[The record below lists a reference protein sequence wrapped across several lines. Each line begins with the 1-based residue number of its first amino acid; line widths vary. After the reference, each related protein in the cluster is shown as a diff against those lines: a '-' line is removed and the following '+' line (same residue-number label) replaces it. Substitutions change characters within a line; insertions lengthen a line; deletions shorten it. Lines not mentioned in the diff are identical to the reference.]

1 MADEEIVS
9 AIDKVTSEVSGLSK
23 TTEKLAESQIVEA
36 KASAESR
43 DKQIE
48 TLKLD
53 IETGEKN
60 SKQNIAVRKEL
71 VQLQKEKRG
80 ETLAAGF
87 AAMKIAEEK
96 SLAIQKA
103 AADHAKSAA
112 ALGISPE
119 ELKLQQDIHSESMKK
134 GAAESKAET
143 DAIKELK
150 SELSVLEEGIK
161 STGGSLEKNEEYQRR
176 SAEIQAAELE
186 LAQRSLS
193 GMDLQ
198 KDQLRVMGEQLT
210 KGTSVATDSKEYNKL
225 NYQIQKAELSDRLKN
240 ATSPAAR
247 KEIRAEQ
254 AALAKKQGGL
264 LGKIAG
270 GIQSLKQQG
279 LDKLKSVGKGAMAL
293 LKGTLIA
300 GMLLAL
306 VAFLDSDMWKKMKET
321 LIGAIEK
328 LGKVWDAFGEKGFI
342 GGIKELFGSFDTW
355 SLAIG
360 ALVAT
365 MVGVFAAKKLLAPL
379 TTAFGLVKGLFG
391 AGAGLAGKLTGLIPG
406 KGAAKAGAS
415 AAAKAAGAPPGKA
428 SKGSAG
434 KAFGQVI
441 GNIGKGLGKG
451 IQGILTGLAM
461 GLKAFANPT
470 ILLGAAILAGS
481 IVVIGAGIAGAVAI
495 IATSL
500 PLFARNMK
508 EFENLDGVKLLSVA
522 KGIGAIGLA
531 MVAQAAGGIAKG
543 ASSLIWGAL
552 GALGSLFGDGKKQ
565 SPLDQLKL
573 FSETKINTEQA
584 IANANALTAYG
595 KAMAMAGAGEGLGGV
610 GAILGSLGAFFAG
623 KEAKTPLQ
631 KLVEFGNTLV
641 NSVQV
646 DKNAKALGVYSKAM
660 GEALKSAPAAGFGEA
675 LGGILGSIGSF
686 FGAKAE
692 PGPLDKLKTF
702 GETEINSEQVA
713 KNANSL
719 AIYSKG
725 MADAAKASPAGGI
738 GDLMKGMLGSL
749 SGWLGKKSPLEKMK
763 LFSDMKINHK
773 GVKDNVATFK
783 EYLGMFDA
791 KDDKSTGIDKLT
803 SSLSELQDKLTGR
816 KMNKAIRSME
826 RLGKSFHTFGSID
839 TKDIKKLNESDLAIP
854 VTVKGQVQMMKD
866 AKLDQASRGAGGG
879 VNVTNAP
886 VNVDN
891 SQRSTGV
898 TNMGMPLKNPV
909 AVGN

>member
-1 MADEEIVS
+1 
-9 AIDKVTSEVSGLSK
+9 
-23 TTEKLAESQIVEA
+23 
-36 KASAESR
+36 
-43 DKQIE
+43 
-48 TLKLD
+48 
-53 IETGEKN
+53 
-60 SKQNIAVRKEL
+60 
-71 VQLQKEKRG
+71 
-80 ETLAAGF
+80 
-87 AAMKIAEEK
+87 
-96 SLAIQKA
+96 
-103 AADHAKSAA
+103 
-112 ALGISPE
+112 
-119 ELKLQQDIHSESMKK
+119 
-134 GAAESKAET
+134 
-143 DAIKELK
+143 
-150 SELSVLEEGIK
+150 
-161 STGGSLEKNEEYQRR
+161 
-176 SAEIQAAELE
+176 
-186 LAQRSLS
+186 
-193 GMDLQ
+193 
-198 KDQLRVMGEQLT
+198 
-210 KGTSVATDSKEYNKL
+210 
-225 NYQIQKAELSDRLKN
+225 
-240 ATSPAAR
+240 
-247 KEIRAEQ
+247 
-254 AALAKKQGGL
+254 
-264 LGKIAG
+264 
-270 GIQSLKQQG
+270 
-279 LDKLKSVGKGAMAL
+279 
-293 LKGTLIA
+293 
-300 GMLLAL
+300 
-306 VAFLDSDMWKKMKET
+306 MWKKMKET

-342 GGIKELFGSFDTW
+342 GGIKELFGSFGGWT
-355 SLAIG
+355 LAIG

-365 MVGVFAAKKLLAPL
+365 IVGVFAVKKLLSPL
-379 TTAFGLVKGLFG
+379 TTAFKLVKGLFG
-391 AGAGLAGKLTGLIPG
+391 GLGKGVGKLFG
-406 KGAAKAGAS
+406 KGAAKAATGSAAKMAGAS
-415 AAAKAAGAPPGKA
+415 PGKA

-441 GNIGKGLGKG
+441 GNIGKGLGRG
-451 IQGILTGLAM
+451 IEGILRGLAM
-461 GLKAFANPT
+461 GLSAFKNPT
-470 ILLGAAILAGS
+470 VLLGAAILAGS
-481 IVVIGAGIAGAVAI
+481 IVVIGAGIAGATWLLGA
-495 IATSL
+495 AL
-500 PLFARNMK
+500 PKFAEGMK
-508 EFENLDGVKLLSVA
+508 SFEDLDGVKLLSVA

-543 ASSLIWGAL
+543 AGSLIGGAL

-641 NSVQV
+641 NSEQV

-749 SGWLGKKSPLEKMK
+749 AGWLGKKSPLEKMK
-763 LFSDMKINHK
+763 LFGEMKINHK

-891 SQRSTGV
+891 SQKSTGV

>member
-186 LAQRSLS
+186 LAQRGLS
-193 GMDLQ
+193 GIDLQ
-198 KDQLRVMGEQLT
+198 KDQLKRMGDQLT
-210 KGTSVATDSKEYNKL
+210 KGTSLATDNKKYNKL
-225 NYQIQKAELSDRLKN
+225 DYKIKLQEIKDRLAN
-240 ATSPAAR
+240 ATSPAAK
-247 KEIRAEQ
+247 KEILAEQ
-254 AALAKKQGGL
+254 AALQKKQGGL

-270 GIQSLKQQG
+270 GIFDLKQQG

-342 GGIKELFGSFDTW
+342 GGIKELFCSFGGWTI
-355 SLAIG
+355 AIG

-365 MVGVFAAKKLLAPL
+365 IVGVFAVKKLLAPL
-379 TTAFGLVKGLFG
+379 STAFGLVKGLFG
-391 AGAGLAGKLTGLIPG
+391 GIAGKLTKLIPG
-406 KGAAKAGAS
+406 KGGAD
-415 AAAKAAGAPPGKA
+415 AAAKMAGKAPGKA
-428 SKGSAG
+428 TKGNAG

-441 GNIGKGLGKG
+441 GNIGKGLGRG
-451 IQGILTGLAM
+451 IEGILRGLAM
-461 GLKAFANPT
+461 GLSAFKNPT
-470 ILLGAAILAGS
+470 VLLGAAILAGS
-481 IVVIGAGIAGAVAI
+481 IVVIGAGIAGATWLLGA
-495 IATSL
+495 AL
-500 PLFARNMK
+500 PKFAEGMK
-508 EFENLDGVKLLSVA
+508 SFENLDGVKLLSVA

-543 ASSLIWGAL
+543 ASSLIGGAL

-573 FSETKINTEQA
+573 FSETKINTKQA

-610 GAILGSLGAFFAG
+610 GAILSSLGTFFAG

-725 MADAAKASPAGGI
+725 MADAAKASPKGGI

-749 SGWLGKKSPLEKMK
+749 AGWLGKKSPLEKMK

-783 EYLGMFDA
+783 EYLGMFSGQDTASKGIDA
-791 KDDKSTGIDKLT
+791 LTESISKLLDKLT
-803 SSLSELQDKLTGR
+803 DSDVDTAVKNMARLGQGLSYGR
-816 KMNKAIRSME
+816 TRAVRREIKKMN
-826 RLGKSFHTFGSID
+826 D
-839 TKDIKKLNESDLAIP
+839 NDLAIP
-854 VTVKGQVQMMKD
+854 VAIKGQVQVMKD
-866 AKLDQASRGAGGG
+866 AKLDEAGAKARGYVNIVNSYNNTTDASRK
-879 VNVTNAP
+879 T
-886 VNVDN
+886 
-891 SQRSTGV
+891 TGV
-898 TNMGMPLKNPV
+898 QNFGQPLKNTV
-909 AVGN
+909 AVEH

>member
-1 MADEEIVS
+1 MATLEENLARLPAAIEKLTIQNKQAADDAAKATKDEGDTLSKALQEADDKSVS
-9 AIDKVTSEVSGLSK
+9 NKKNLKAMERMIAAGQMGKESLKKIEAKQQELVKTMASDEDNIKSAADSLNVFTTNQARATNLAAETAAATAQWQTTNAGQVVAQRKALEDLGYKAEDNKKFQRLTYKAAQDELDARLAAPGLSRAQRN
-23 TTEKLAESQIVEA
+23 EI
-36 KASAESR
+36 
-43 DKQIE
+43 KQ
-48 TLKLD
+48 
-53 IETGEKN
+53 
-60 SKQNIAVRKEL
+60 
-71 VQLQKEKRG
+71 EKRDLAKKDG
-80 ETLAAGF
+80 NRLEKIAAG
-87 AAMKIAEEK
+87 IGGLW
-96 SLAIQKA
+96 SLGKKG
-103 AADHAKSAA
+103 AKAA
-112 ALGISPE
+112 ALGG
-119 ELKLQQDIHSESMKK
+119 L
-134 GAAESKAET
+134 
-143 DAIKELK
+143 AI
-150 SELSVLEEGIK
+150 LS
-161 STGGSLEKNEEYQRR
+161 T
-176 SAEIQAAELE
+176 
-186 LAQRSLS
+186 
-193 GMDLQ
+193 
-198 KDQLRVMGEQLT
+198 
-210 KGTSVATDSKEYNKL
+210 
-225 NYQIQKAELSDRLKN
+225 
-240 ATSPAAR
+240 
-247 KEIRAEQ
+247 
-254 AALAKKQGGL
+254 
-264 LGKIAG
+264 
-270 GIQSLKQQG
+270 
-279 LDKLKSVGKGAMAL
+279 
-293 LKGTLIA
+293 
-300 GMLLAL
+300 
-306 VAFLDSDMWKKMKET
+306 
-321 LIGAIEK
+321 
-328 LGKVWDAFGEKGFI
+328 
-342 GGIKELFGSFDTW
+342 
-355 SLAIG
+355 LAIG
-360 ALVAT
+360 AFMVALGNFLQSDEFKEIT
-365 MVGVFAAKKLLAPL
+365 KYIMDVVVPKLKEFYNAFFGDGGGFIKGISALFGDKTGIGAVVAGIAGVTL
-379 TTAFGLVKGLFG
+379 LFG
-391 AGAGLAGKLTGLIPG
+391 ASKLLKLFSPLTKGIGLLFKGIGGIASKIPVVGKLMGGGDKAAKLAGQSPG
-406 KGAAKAGAS
+406 AKA
-415 AAAKAAGAPPGKA
+415 
-428 SKGSAG
+428 GSAG
-434 KAFGQVI
+434 KKFGEVI

-451 IQGILTGLAM
+451 IEGILRGLAM
-461 GLKAFANPT
+461 GLSAFSNPK

-481 IVVIGAGIAGAVAI
+481 IVVIGAGIAAAVAI

-508 EFENLDGVKLLSVA
+508 KFEDLDGKKLLEVA
-522 KGIGAIGLA
+522 EGIGAIGIA
-531 MVAQAAGGIAKG
+531 MMKMGGGGIAGGIGSFVKG
-543 ASSLIWGAL
+543 VGGAL
-552 GALGSLFGDGKKQ
+552 GKLFGGEEQK
-565 SPLDQLKL
+565 SPLDQLKI
-573 FSETKINTEQA
+573 FSETKIDAVQA
-584 IANANALTAYG
+584 KSNAEALGAYG
-595 KAMAMAGAGEGLGGV
+595 IAMAKAGAGEGLGGV
-610 GAILGSLGAFFAG
+610 GAILGSVGAFFAG

-725 MADAAKASPAGGI
+725 MADAAKASPKGGI

-749 SGWLGKKSPLEKMK
+749 AGWLGKKSPLEKMK
-763 LFSDMKINHK
+763 LFGEMKINHK

-803 SSLSELQDKLTGR
+803 KSLSELQDKLTGS